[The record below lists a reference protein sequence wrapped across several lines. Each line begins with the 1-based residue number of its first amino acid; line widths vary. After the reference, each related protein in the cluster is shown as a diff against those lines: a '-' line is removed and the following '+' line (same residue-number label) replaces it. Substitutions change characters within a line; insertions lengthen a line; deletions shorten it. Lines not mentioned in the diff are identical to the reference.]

1 MPFPQTEK
9 EGGEIVINICTICKG
24 EIQEPPYL
32 MAYGPQDREAYFH
45 EHCWDANPGIVSGYT
60 LALFRWRALP
70 DKAIKGGYM
79 GVPE

>member
-60 LALFRWRALP
+60 LGAIWMGFAGHYRP
-70 DKAIKGGYM
+70 DRRQ
-79 GVPE
+79 E